1 MLRDHWEKINHI
13 TKNKCSGIKPQR
25 HADGRLIIMDYDD
38 TITKSRNIQEHAFG
52 KRFMVHSD
60 VSNCFPS
67 IYAHAV
73 PWALVGFEEAKRYKS
88 EDEWFNQLDKALRLT
103 KRGETQGIAIGPATS
118 NIVSE
123 IILARIDAVLF
134 DKGHECFL
142 RYIDDYTCYCE
153 SEEEAQNFIS
163 QLSAELS
170 KFKLMLNIKKTEIR
184 KLPEPM
190 VDDWVISLTSAIP
203 SGDSINEYQ
212 AIRFLEFALAL
223 SKKYPEGSVMKFA
236 MKTLTKKPLDS
247 SAKCAVFNYGLG
259 LAFHHPLLLPFLDR
273 SLADCK
279 LLHDVS
285 KKLNMIVREHARL
298 HRSDGMTWGLY
309 LLVKYHATIEECT
322 ADVIIGT
329 ADAMSIA
336 VLYWSGQHLDKVKT
350 FVKDLVGK
358 DLYKLDAYW
367 LLLYE
372 VFRKKDISN
381 PYRNSDCEVFQ
392 VLKERGVYFLADEN
406 TILDDD
412 QNDTFSNLGKVLR
425 EDVGPRMRQL
435 FRFAIRTHP
444 F

>member
-1 MLRDHWEKINHI
+1 MTVVNMSVDKDFVFEALLRHNYLP
-13 TKNKCSGIKPQR
+13 TQR
-25 HADGRLIIMDYDD
+25 KAG
-38 TITKSRNIQEHAFG
+38 
-52 KRFMVHSD
+52 
-60 VSNCFPS
+60 
-67 IYAHAV
+67 
-73 PWALVGFEEAKRYKS
+73 EELPPI
-88 EDEWFNQLDKALRLT
+88 FTT
-103 KRGETQGIAIGPATS
+103 KRLSTEVALQ
-118 NIVSE
+118 
-123 IILARIDAVLF
+123 LARLKIRNKSGYPGYDQIEYRMTRFNYVS
-134 DKGHECFL
+134 
-142 RYIDDYTCYCE
+142 RP
-153 SEEEAQNFIS
+153 
-163 QLSAELS
+163 LS
-170 KFKLMLNIKKTEIR
+170 IPHP
-184 KLPEPM
+184 LP
-190 VDDWVISLTSAIP
+190 
-203 SGDSINEYQ
+203 Y
-212 AIRFLEFALAL
+212 
-223 SKKYPEGSVMKFA
+223 VMKFA

-279 LLHDVS
+279 LLHDVT

-329 ADAMSIA
+329 ADTMSIA

-372 VFRKKDISN
+372 VFRKEDISN

-412 QNDTFSNLGKVLR
+412 QNDTFSNLVKVLQC
-425 EDVGPRMRQL
+425 GS
-435 FRFAIRTHP
+435 
-444 F
+444 